1 MLARKHVQRYSR
13 GRYKDVV
20 TFHLGSVSDLAL
32 PDEPFDGIA
41 LDMPDPRPV
50 LPNLLPALRNDRFIV
65 CYLPNMTQ
73 VLALLATIRE
83 LPLMMETCIEA
94 EWKEWEIRAT
104 QIRDKSKLAE
114 GASDEAWV
122 CRPKNHD
129 VRGHTAFLV
138 KLRKCG
144 SSVDTTCSHDEQEES
159 PHEQ

>member
-1 MLARKHVQRYSR
+1 MLARKHVQRYER

-20 TFHLGSVSDLAL
+20 SFHLGSVADLT
-32 PDEPFDGIA
+32 PPEVPFDGIA

-50 LPNLLPALRNDRFIV
+50 LPKLLPALRNDRFVV

-73 VLALLATIRE
+73 VLALLAATRE

-94 EWKEWEIRAT
+94 EWKEWEVRAT
-104 QIRDKSKLAE
+104 QIRDKSTLSE

-122 CRPKNHD
+122 CRPKNYD

-138 KLRKCG
+138 KLRKCAPAAKT
-144 SSVDTTCSHDEQEES
+144 SDQQEEPPNS
-159 PHEQ
+159 QEE